1 MPKPKAILLYSGG
14 LDSILSYEV
23 LKRAGVDVV
32 PLRFQ
37 SVFFGAAARKHYLPE
52 GEVLTRDISDRM
64 IELIKAPRY
73 GYGKNLNPCI
83 DCKQMMYGLA
93 WEEARR
99 CGADFIATG
108 EVLGQRPKS
117 QRIDAFR
124 CMEKGAGVE
133 GLVVRPLS
141 AKRLPPTVPE
151 KSGMIDRE
159 KLLGLRGR
167 SRKPQ
172 MALARQW
179 GIEEYPSP
187 AGGCQLT
194 DPNYAARARTLLELG
209 ALNVENARLVQN
221 GRFYPLAHGAFAVV
235 GRNHEDNL
243 RVLKHAPVD
252 SKILELVGRPGPVA
266 CLVGEADSENVAAAK
281 RLVIAHS
288 RFKDLTLCEVQVL
301 SAEHARAEW
310 AAKSAARKP

>member
-1 MPKPKAILLYSGG
+1 MPKPRAILLYSGG

-23 LKRAGVDVV
+23 LERAGVDVV
-32 PLRFQ
+32 PLRFR
-37 SVFFGAAARKHYLPE
+37 SVFFGPAAREHYLSE
-52 GEVLTRDISDRM
+52 GEVLTRDISGRM
-64 IELIKAPRY
+64 IELVKAPRH
-73 GYGKNLNPCI
+73 GYGRNLNPCM

-93 WEEARR
+93 WDEARR
-99 CGADFIATG
+99 RGADFIATG

-133 GLVVRPLS
+133 GFVVRPLT

-159 KLLGLRGR
+159 KLLGLSGR

-187 AGGCQLT
+187 AGGCRLT
-194 DPNYAARARTLLELG
+194 DPNYAGRIRTLLELD

-243 RVLKHAPVD
+243 RVLEHAPGG

-266 CLVGEADSENVAAAK
+266 CLVGGAESENVAEVK
-281 RLVIAHS
+281 RLVIDHS
-288 RFKDLTLCEVQVL
+288 RFRGLGLCEVRVL

-310 AAKSAARKP
+310 AAKSTAYKP